1 MVLGDYYVE
10 EDETPDVGQDDPTS
24 ANAAAADEMPPG
36 TPRVSRAPKQGFYF
50 LARQEA
56 RTPTP
61 AGNPQ
66 KRQDYMLAQVKE
78 VEPAL
83 GGFVLQKAQALS
95 VAHRQGRNTKLVA
108 TGLVHLVT
116 KPREAWPLTVEAAF
130 DRLVATS
137 WVLKADPTLAEGVFP
152 VPHGAPV
159 PAVVAYVGAAMAYER
174 CSEGD

>member
-10 EDETPDVGQDDPTS
+10 EDETPDVGQDDPTA

-95 VAHRQGRNTKLVA
+95 VAHRQGQEYQAGRDRPGSPGDEAQGGVA
-108 TGLVHLVT
+108 
-116 KPREAWPLTVEAAF
+116 
-130 DRLVATS
+130 
-137 WVLKADPTLAEGVFP
+137 ADCRGGV
-152 VPHGAPV
+152 
-159 PAVVAYVGAAMAYER
+159 R
-174 CSEGD
+174 